1 MKLLKPLIRTG
12 ITLAL
17 LTLLPNVTIGSVV
30 ALIIAAIVFEFLF
43 SIVKPVLKLLFLPVN
58 VVTLGIFGALL
69 NIFLLWLVTYLVPGF
84 HIGDLQL
91 FGTQLNQFWS
101 LVATAFVISII
112 QSFVGVFI

>member
-12 ITLAL
+12 IVLAL
-17 LTLLPNVTIGSVV
+17 LTLMPNVTVGSIV
-30 ALIIAAIVFEFLF
+30 ALIIAAIVFEFMF
-43 SIVKPVLKLLFLPVN
+43 SIIKPVLKLLFLPVN

-91 FGTQLNQFWS
+91 FGIELNQFWS
-101 LVATAFVISII
+101 LVVTAFVISML
-112 QSFVGVFI
+112 QSFVGVFL